1 MPPPSETGVVVSGE
15 PEARGSEMV
24 VCEHRRMLARLV
36 AGGAPGPA
44 WGGGVRRGRTAGAQ
58 VRPQRFCCEV
68 PAVLRIGDGRE
79 GPDAPRPHRDASGA
93 AARRAAGT
101 RRDGAGGPTAAVTAR
116 TAGESAV
123 HGHGPR
129 RLRRE
134 AGEAP
139 SRRLRLDGPA
149 RGLCGGTVPPE
160 EQAAWLGRPDAPVR
174 RCRTPDT

>member
-129 RLRRE
+129 RLRRGAEE
-134 AGEAP
+134 AHP
-139 SRRLRLDGPA
+139 RRPRLGGPDQELHGRA
-149 RGLCGGTVPPE
+149 VSLE
-160 EQAAWLGRPDAPVR
+160 EQAAWSGRPDAPVH
-174 RCRTPDT
+174 RCRAPDA